1 MGIFRRTFRRIG
13 ALGRR
18 SQLDREI
25 EDELR
30 EHMRMRIDR
39 DVARGMSPDE
49 AVRRARLRFGNP
61 TVVKERVDAEDAA
74 LGLDSFFRDLR
85 YAVRGF
91 VKSPCFTIVAVL
103 TLALGI
109 GANTAVFQLLDA
121 VRLRSLPIQNP
132 KELAEL
138 RIAGGNTGFG
148 INDGMFSNF
157 TIPMWQEVRRHHD
170 PFSGIAAWRATDVLA
185 GRLSDGKL
193 VHGLEVSG
201 DFFSVLGVVP
211 WQGRLIEPQ
220 DEAGCG
226 PSRVVVVSYPFWKS
240 QMGGQAITPK
250 TTTIMDGHTVQVLG
264 VTQPG
269 FFGLIVGD
277 SFDIAFPTCTP
288 SNPRREVFSFGVMGR
303 LKPGW
308 TMERASAYFASLSPG
323 IFESTAP
330 TGYSA
335 QSIKL
340 YKSFRLGAYPAGGGV
355 SYLRN
360 AYDSSL
366 QLLLAI
372 TGLVLLIACAN
383 LANLMLARASARQ
396 REMAIRMALGA
407 SRRRLLRQLLIGS
420 SLLAISGA
428 AIGVALAQPL
438 SRLLVASLS
447 TSQGSIQLS
456 IVTDWRVLLF
466 AAGVAVLT
474 CIVFGTFPAM
484 RSTRVDPISS
494 LKSGE
499 RGVAG
504 SRERFSLQ
512 RLMVVTQI
520 AVSMVLLVAALLF
533 VRSYRNLMTID
544 PGMRESGITVG
555 FFGYFSMN
563 IKQENEAAFK
573 RELVED
579 VRSVPGVEN
588 AAATT
593 NVPLSGSTWSHGVHV
608 DGIEGGSRFT
618 YASPS
623 YFATMGIPIVTGRGF
638 TALDTAEAPHVL
650 IVNQAFVRKY
660 FGKTQPLGRL
670 VQVMP
675 EPQYPARTYEV
686 VGTIPDT
693 KYNGLRG
700 KPEPI
705 AFVPIDQFP
714 ETAQGPRVDMMIA
727 SKDGPAAI
735 AGVRHAIA
743 AKHPDMIL
751 QFRDFQQGIR
761 DNLVGERMMAM
772 LSGFFGLLAA
782 LLVVIGLYGVL
793 SYFIT
798 QRRNEIGIRIALG
811 AHRWQ
816 VIGLVMRDTAW
827 MLAIGVILGT
837 AFALIAG
844 RAATTMLFGLKPYDI
859 ATLIFAIMLLAV
871 IAVLASWLPALN
883 ASRLNPVDAL
893 RCE

>member
-1 MGIFRRTFRRIG
+1 MGVFRRIW

-18 SQLDREI
+18 SALDREV

-74 LGLDSFFRDLR
+74 LGFESFFRDAR

-91 VKSPCFTIVAVL
+91 VKSPGFTIVAVL

-138 RIAGGNTGFG
+138 RIAGGNHGLG
-148 INDGMFSNF
+148 INDGPFANF
-157 TIPMWQEVRRHHD
+157 TVPMWQEVRRHHD
-170 PFSGIAAWRATDVLA
+170 PLSGVFAWRKSDVMV
-185 GRLSDGKL
+185 GKL
-193 VHGLEVSG
+193 SEAKRVHGLEVSG
-201 DFFSVLGVVP
+201 EFFNVLGVVP

-220 DEAGCG
+220 DESSCLPTKA
-226 PSRVVVVSYPFWKS
+226 VASYRYWNA
-240 QMGGQAITPK
+240 QMGGQPITPN
-250 TTTIMDGHTVQVLG
+250 TTIQVEGRTIQILG
-264 VTQPG
+264 VTPPG
-269 FFGLIVGD
+269 FFGLSVGD
-277 SFDIAFPTCTP
+277 SFDLAYPTCIP
-288 SNPRREVFSFGVMGR
+288 PNPRREVFSFNVMGR

-308 TMERASAYFASLSPG
+308 TMARASAYFTSLSPG

-330 TGYSA
+330 TGYGA
-335 QSIKL
+335 ESIKL
-340 YKSFRLGAYPAGGGV
+340 FKSFRLAAYPAGGGV
-355 SYLRN
+355 SALRD

-407 SRRRLLRQLLIGS
+407 SRGRLLRQLLIGS
-420 SLLAISGA
+420 CLLAISGA
-428 AIGVALAQPL
+428 VIGVALAQPL
-438 SRLLVASLS
+438 SRLLVAALS
-447 TSQGSIQLS
+447 TSNYSIQLS

-466 AAGVAVLT
+466 AAAVAMLT
-474 CIVFGTFPAM
+474 CVVFGTIPAM
-484 RSTRVDPISS
+484 RSTRVDPIAS

-504 SRERFSLQ
+504 GRERFSVQ
-512 RLMVVTQI
+512 RFLVVTQI
-520 AVSMVLLVAALLF
+520 AVSLVLLVGALLF
-533 VRSYRNLMTID
+533 VRSYRNLMTLD

-555 FFGYFSMN
+555 FFGYYSMN

-573 RELVED
+573 RQLVED

-593 NVPLSGSTWSHGVHV
+593 NTPLGGGTWTHGVHV
-608 DGIEGGSRFT
+608 DGVEGSSRFT

-638 TALDTAEAPHVL
+638 TAMDTTEAPHVL
-650 IVNQAFVRKY
+650 IVNRAFVQKY

-693 KYNGLRG
+693 KYNDLR
-700 KPEPI
+700 KDAEPI

-714 ETAQGPRVDMMIA
+714 ETAQQPGMAMMIA
-727 SKDGPAAI
+727 AKDGPAAI
-735 AGVRHAIA
+735 AAIRHAIG
-743 AKHPDMIL
+743 AKHPNMIL
-751 QFRDFQQGIR
+751 QFFNFQQGIR

-811 AHRWQ
+811 ARRGQ

-827 MLAIGVILGT
+827 MLAIGVIFGT
-837 AFALIAG
+837 ALALIAG
-844 RAATTMLFGLKPYDI
+844 RAATTMLFGLKPYD
-859 ATLIFAIMLLAV
+859 AVTLVFSILLLAA
-871 IAVLASWLPALN
+871 IAVLASWLPALK